1 MYQRRPALE
10 RPKTRGFEVFV
21 TPKTLFRA
29 GNDVW
34 EPALPE
40 TAQKRSFEP
49 ETDRDERHGL
59 SFRGVRSTNY
69 DAQLRI

>member
-1 MYQRRPALE
+1 MA
-10 RPKTRGFEVFV
+10 
-21 TPKTLFRA
+21 PKTLFRA

-49 ETDRDERHGL
+49 ERDRDERHGL
-59 SFRGVRSTNY
+59 SFRGVRSANY
-69 DAQLRI
+69 DAQLRIWESRDSPVRNCAPEVWC

>member
-1 MYQRRPALE
+1 LWRR
-10 RPKTRGFEVFV
+10 
-21 TPKTLFRA
+21 KTLFRA
-29 GNDVW
+29 ENDQW

-59 SFRGVRSTNY
+59 SFRGVRSTNQMRNC
-69 DAQLRI
+69 ASENLEIPGLAMLTIPE